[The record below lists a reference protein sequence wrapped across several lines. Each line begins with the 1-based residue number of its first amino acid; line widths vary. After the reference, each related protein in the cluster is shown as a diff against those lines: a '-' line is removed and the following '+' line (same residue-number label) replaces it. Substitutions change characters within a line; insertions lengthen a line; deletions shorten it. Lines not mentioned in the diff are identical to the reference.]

1 MFENFLPVSKKYQLL
16 FKLFLLG
23 ERGQTFWSRGAW
35 STLQQAWLCHKTGL
49 ERRWNKEANG
59 KSRGAEHL
67 KMDSPL
73 HICWGRIFPKYIY
86 MYLRPLSWNFIIYD
100 SEAAKILSWKSFW
113 NINIEFTFLL
123 IIVYFKTKYS
133 SKYCQRMRSTSIIPN
148 SLKISSQVLG
158 ALMTVVI
165 SSLLLRFSPNFY
177 RPLISYI
184 KASIIIIASFLF

>member
-1 MFENFLPVSKKYQLL
+1 MKIFYLFPKNINFYSN
-16 FKLFLLG
+16 FFCWG
-23 ERGQTFWSRGAW
+23 RGAW

-123 IIVYFKTKYS
+123 IIVYFKTKYL
-133 SKYCQRMRSTSIIPN
+133 Q
-148 SLKISSQVLG
+148 LKILSANAFHVDNSKFLKNQLTSPRCAYDSSNQ
-158 ALMTVVI
+158 
-165 SSLLLRFSPNFY
+165 
-177 RPLISYI
+177 
-184 KASIIIIASFLF
+184 